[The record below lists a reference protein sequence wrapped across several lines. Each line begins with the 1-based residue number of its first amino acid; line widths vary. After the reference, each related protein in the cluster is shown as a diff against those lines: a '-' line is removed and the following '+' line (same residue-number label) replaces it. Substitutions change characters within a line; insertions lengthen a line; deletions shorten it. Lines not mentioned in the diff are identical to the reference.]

1 MGSYHA
7 VKSPSSGKRWGG
19 REACTASINEQR
31 KYPSG
36 GGSPAARRGTC
47 GHQMCEEML
56 LDDSIDPQSYLGR
69 TMVFDG
75 NKMPYWGDTLQAV
88 DAALSE
94 EIEPSGGQA
103 TVVVDQTLIDECM
116 SHVGYV
122 RERVALTGGELFV
135 EQSVP
140 IDHITGETDATGSC
154 DVGIIYGETVE
165 ICDLKLGRSPVDA
178 YEIVSPAT
186 TDIITGAPVPE
197 VVEPYE
203 QIAMYASGFMR
214 KLELLYDFKHV
225 ILTISQPPLGR
236 MSQWSGTV
244 EEMGVVIDRLR
255 VRSAECD
262 ESPVFRPSESNCRF
276 CRANG
281 NCKAQTEMVMNL
293 ALEGFDTDEPK
304 VRIPGE
310 VELGQAFHLV
320 PLVSA
325 WLKAV
330 GERVYEALQTGK
342 RVARADGVAYKLVEG
357 KKGARAWTD
366 ETEAEAVLKKM
377 RLKADQMYTQSLIS
391 PTTAEKMAK
400 APKTKKGEPTLP
412 PVLGPTQWNRL
423 QALIT
428 QDTGK
433 PSVVLETDP
442 RPPIATA
449 LDGFGDVPPADNSDL
464 FSET

>member
-1 MGSYHA
+1 MGNYHA
-7 VKSPSSGKRWGG
+7 VKSPSSSKRWGG
-19 REACTASINEQR
+19 REACTASIKVQR
-31 KYPSG
+31 DYPSG
-36 GGSPAARRGTC
+36 GGNDASRRGTC
-47 GHQMCEEML
+47 GHQMSEEML
-56 LDDSIDPQSYLGR
+56 LDESIDPQRYLGR
-69 TMVFDG
+69 TMVFNG
-75 NKMPYWGDTLQAV
+75 NALPFWDDTQKPVDEAV
-88 DAALSE
+88 TE
-94 EIEPSGGQA
+94 ELEPEVSRA
-103 TVVVDQTLIDECM
+103 VVIVDQSLIDECM
-116 SHVGYV
+116 THVLYV
-122 RERVALTGGELFV
+122 RERVALTGGTLYV

-140 IDHITGETDATGSC
+140 IDHITGETGATGSC

-165 ICDLKLGRSPVDA
+165 VADLKLGRSPVDA

-186 TDIITGAPVPE
+186 ADIITGAPVPE
-197 VVEPYE
+197 VVEPNE
-203 QIAMYASGFMR
+203 QITMYASGFMR

-244 EEMGVVIDRLR
+244 EELNVVIDRLR
-255 VRSAECD
+255 ARSIECD

-276 CRANG
+276 CRASG
-281 NCKAQTEMVMNL
+281 NCKAQTEMVVNL

-304 VRIPGE
+304 VRTPSEVKLGE
-310 VELGQAFHLV
+310 AYRLV
-320 PLVSA
+320 PLVST

-330 GERVYEALQTGK
+330 GERVYEALQAGK

-357 KKGARAWTD
+357 KKGARAWAD
-366 ETEAEAVLKKM
+366 AAEAEATLKKM
-377 RLKADQMYTQSLIS
+377 RLKREQMYTESLIS
-391 PTTAEKMAK
+391 PTMAEKLAK
-400 APKTKKGEPTLP
+400 APKAKKGEPTLP
-412 PVLGPTQWNRL
+412 PVLGHTQWNRL

-464 FSET
+464 FEN